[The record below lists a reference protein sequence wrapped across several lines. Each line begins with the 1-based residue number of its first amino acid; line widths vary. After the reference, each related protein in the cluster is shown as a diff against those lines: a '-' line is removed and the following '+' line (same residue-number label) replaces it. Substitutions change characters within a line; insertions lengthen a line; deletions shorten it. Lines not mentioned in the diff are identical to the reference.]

1 MSLME
6 NGRMLKLKNKKN
18 KQKKA
23 GQCCRTESVCCYF
36 PFGTQREFFSDS
48 SRCTFPY
55 NKKLYRVHC
64 DLFKVTMTP
73 KGQKKNNNEKAIHT
87 ILCTICEVIWRHTI
101 ALYESLSKFI
111 NATSVTHRDIW
122 ICTQASTD
130 RIMTFALFLMQS
142 FHMTSED
149 NVFGGSRQ
157 NCCMEKRWV
166 KILFS
171 WSMEKITS
179 YRFGTTWRWVNNEN
193 ISL

>member
-1 MSLME
+1 MAECS
-6 NGRMLKLKNKKN
+6 NSKTKRTNKKKLDN
-18 KQKKA
+18 VVVLNLYAVIFPLEHKENFFQILHAVLFHTTKNYTEFIVTFLKWPWLQK
-23 GQCCRTESVCCYF
+23 
-36 PFGTQREFFSDS
+36 D
-48 SRCTFPY
+48 
-55 NKKLYRVHC
+55 KK
-64 DLFKVTMTP
+64 KN
-73 KGQKKNNNEKAIHT
+73 NNNEKAIHT